1 MRIICAKITN
11 IMVLG
16 INTKD
21 RNRITILLK
30 DKGKVIDSMD
40 EQNAYGSQ
48 VVLPLLDKILK
59 KNNLTYKDLE
69 SLEVETGP
77 GSFTGL
83 KVGVSIA
90 NALGF
95 ALGIKVNGK
104 KIETDIHY

>member
-1 MRIICAKITN
+1 MII
-11 IMVLG
+11 G
-16 INTKD
+16 IDTKD
-21 RNRITILLK
+21 RNKIRILLK

-59 KNNLTYKDLE
+59 KNNLSYRDLE
-69 SLEVETGP
+69 SLEVETEP

-95 ALGIKVNGK
+95 ALGIQVNGK